1 MQLSST
7 TDYAIR
13 ITLYL
18 LKHKRIV
25 RSGELSEELKIPKT
39 YILKVTKK
47 LEHAGIVK
55 SYQGV
60 MGGID
65 IQKEAEEI
73 TLWDIVNVT
82 EDTRIIKKSFDE
94 DEYCDKKNP
103 ETCSVRKMYAFLQR
117 VLDERLQSIRF
128 SELLKETDV
137 NLDKEL
143 EVDKENA
150 RSKN

>member
-18 LKHKRIV
+18 LNHKRIV
-25 RSGELSEELKIPKT
+25 RSSELSEELKIPKT

-47 LEHAGIVK
+47 LESAGIVK

-65 IQKEAEEI
+65 VQKEAEEI
-73 TLWDIVNVT
+73 TLWDVINAI
-82 EDTRIIKKSFDE
+82 EGTRIINKCFNE
-94 DEYCDKKNP
+94 DESCERKNS
-103 ETCSVRKMYAFLQR
+103 EDYSVQKVYTFLQR
-117 VLDERLQSIRF
+117 AVDERLQSIRF
-128 SELLKETDV
+128 SQLLEEADGS
-137 NLDKEL
+137 LAKEL
-143 EVDKENA
+143 DVDKKKI
-150 RSKN
+150 RGGG